1 MLISGNLKLNSL
13 DYVLI
18 VDRDYNIIFNTR
30 YESKVNSTAKDFSK
44 DEYLKKIFLKHI
56 LLLTEPQAP
65 WLSA

>member
-44 DEYLKKIFLKHI
+44 DEYLKKKSF
-56 LLLTEPQAP
+56 
-65 WLSA
+65 